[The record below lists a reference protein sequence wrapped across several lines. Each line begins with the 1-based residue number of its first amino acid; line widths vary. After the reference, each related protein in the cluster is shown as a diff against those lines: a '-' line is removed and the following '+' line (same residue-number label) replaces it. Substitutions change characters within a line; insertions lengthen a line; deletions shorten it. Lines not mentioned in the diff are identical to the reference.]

1 MKHIWIRGDL
11 VEKAARIQPFVAWAG
26 GKQQLLPEIRK
37 EIKRAGNFTTYYEP
51 FVGGGS
57 VLFDLLPKRAV
68 INDYN
73 IELINAYQ
81 VIKTDVDDLIVELA
95 KGENTAEEYYRIR
108 ALDRAPGYQRLSK
121 VKKAARFIYLNKT
134 CFNGLYRVNK
144 QGYFNAAYGKRKKV
158 KIVQADNLHKISQ
171 YLNNNDI
178 RLYTRDFADILKNV
192 KPDSLVYFDPPYV
205 PANEIAN
212 FTRYTDNQFRASDQQ
227 RLAEKCQQL
236 NKKGVK
242 FIASNSDTS
251 AVHKLYKDFNFR
263 RVSARRYIN
272 VKGTGRKKIDE
283 VIITNF

>member
-1 MKHIWIRGDL
+1 MG
-11 VEKAARIQPFVAWAG
+11 KATRIQPFVAWAG

-37 EIKRAGNFTTYYEP
+37 EIKRAGHFKSYYEP

-57 VLFDLLPKRAV
+57 VLFNLLPKQAV

-73 IELINAYQ
+73 AELINAYQ
-81 VIKTDVDDLIVELA
+81 VIKTDVNGLIGELE
-95 KGENTAEEYYRIR
+95 KLENTSEEYYRIR
-108 ALDRAPGYQRLSK
+108 ALDRDPSYQRLSNL
-121 VKKAARFIYLNKT
+121 KKAARFIYLNKT
-134 CFNGLYRVNK
+134 CFNALYRVNK

-158 KIVQADNLHKISQ
+158 NIIQADNLRQISQ

-178 RLYTRDFADILKNV
+178 KLHTGDFAEILENV
-192 KPDSLVYFDPPYV
+192 ESDSLIYIDPPYV

-212 FTRYTDNQFRASDQQ
+212 FTRYTDNQFRETDQW
-227 RLAEKCQQL
+227 RLADQCQQL
-236 NKKGVK
+236 DKLGVK

-272 VKGTGRKKIDE
+272 VRGTRRNKIDE

>member
-1 MKHIWIRGDL
+1 MKT
-11 VEKAARIQPFVAWAG
+11 VARIQPFVAWAG
-26 GKQQLLPEIRK
+26 GKQQLLAEIKK
-37 EIKRAGNFTTYYEP
+37 EIKRAGNFATYYEP

-57 VLFDLLPKRAV
+57 VLFDILPKQAV

-73 IELINAYQ
+73 EELINAYK
-81 VIKTDVDDLIVELA
+81 VIKTDVDDLITELA
-95 KGENTAEEYYRIR
+95 KLKNTSEEYYRIR
-108 ALDRAPGYQRLSK
+108 ALDRSPSYQQLSNI
-121 VKKAARFIYLNKT
+121 KKAARFIYLNKT
-134 CFNGLYRVNK
+134 SFNALYRVNRK
-144 QGYFNAAYGKRKKV
+144 GYFNAAYGKRKKV

-178 RLYTRDFADILKNV
+178 RLYTGDFADILKNV

-263 RVSARRYIN
+263 RVSARRYIS
-272 VKGTGRKKIDE
+272 VKGTDRKKIDE
-283 VIITNF
+283 LLITNF

>member
-1 MKHIWIRGDL
+1 MG
-11 VEKAARIQPFVAWAG
+11 KATRIQPFVAWAG

-37 EIKRAGNFTTYYEP
+37 EIKRAGNFATYYEP

-57 VLFDLLPKRAV
+57 VLLDLLPKHAV

-73 IELINAYQ
+73 AELIDAYR
-81 VIKTDVDDLIVELA
+81 VIMTNVENLIAELA
-95 KGENTAEEYYRIR
+95 KLKNTAEEYYHIR
-108 ALDRAPGYQRLSK
+108 ALDRSPSYQQLSNI
-121 VKKAARFIYLNKT
+121 KKAARFIYLNKT

-158 KIVQADNLHKISQ
+158 QIVQANNLRKISQ

-178 RLYTRDFADILKNV
+178 RLYTGDFAEIIDGV
-192 KPDSLVYFDPPYV
+192 KPNSLVYIDPPYV

-212 FTRYTDNQFRASDQQ
+212 FTRYTNNQFRESDQR
-227 RLAEKCQQL
+227 RLAEQCQQL
-236 NKKGVK
+236 DRTGVK
-242 FIASNSDTS
+242 FIASNSDTPM
-251 AVHKLYKDFNFR
+251 VRELYRGFNFR
-263 RVSARRYIN
+263 HVSARRYIN